1 MNEKKSFFKERESP
15 EITDMRL
22 ISVDSPTGLIRR
34 LQDLNPKDEALQI
47 GFQIIPPQFFYAGAT
62 GAEASRKAYKHG
74 TYQPL
79 SHPKTQQDALA
90 SRRNP
95 LSYRVRDLAFLSNIS
110 EEKINL
116 LGYAFRPVQGTD
128 RRQRRVPF
136 VWLLEGAR
144 LYAYAENMTKGI
156 EVKPYGD
163 SVRVSTEGASITV
176 NVPSRTAKKQRY
188 TTRINSF
195 PLVDNA
201 EKRAIV
207 WGMSSTFEEGRE
219 PLHSTFN
226 IRYRFMEDSQGS
238 NVFTFYP
245 HDITSVWSAIK
256 YFSRRS
262 NRVPWDMDPFAKPS
276 QKEVDIYLRMC
287 NNIVIVDPTL
297 KSKDKRRKLHV
308 AEKSILLA
316 RSIGVLGHDETIFWD
331 GKRDPPRMQDYD
343 WSIPGSD

>member
-1 MNEKKSFFKERESP
+1 MTEKKSFFKEREKP
-15 EITDMRL
+15 EITDMRIATL
-22 ISVDSPTGLIRR
+22 DSPNGLIRR
-34 LQDLNPKDEALQI
+34 ILDINPQDEALEL
-47 GFQIIPPQFFYAGAT
+47 GFQIVPAQFFYAGAT

-74 TYQPL
+74 VYQPL
-79 SHPKTQQDALA
+79 SHPRTQQDAIA

-95 LSYRVRDLAFLSNIS
+95 LSYRVRDLAFLGKIP
-110 EEKINL
+110 EEQVNV
-116 LGYAFRPVQGTD
+116 LGYSFRPVQGTD

-144 LYAYAENMTKGI
+144 LYAYAETMTKGI

-163 SVRVSTEGASITV
+163 SARVSTEGASITV
-176 NVPSRTAKKQRY
+176 NVPSRTAKKPRY
-188 TTRINSF
+188 TTKINSF

-226 IRYRFMEDSQGS
+226 IRYRFMEDPQAS

-245 HDITSVWSAIK
+245 HDIASVWSAIRH
-256 YFSRRS
+256 FSRRS

-276 QKEVDIYLRMC
+276 QKEVGLYLRMC
-287 NNIVIVDPTL
+287 NNVVIKDPTL

-316 RSIGVLGHDETIFWD
+316 RSIGVLGHDQTMFWD
-331 GKRDPPRMQDYD
+331 SRRDPKRMQDYD
-343 WSIPGSD
+343 WSIPG